1 MDQNPQQ
8 IKLTVKILIHI
19 LIHIKI
25 PCFNSLRIEYA
36 NYPHTL
42 QANISLWRD

>member
-19 LIHIKI
+19 LIHIKTS
-25 PCFNSLRIEYA
+25 CFNSLRIEYA